1 MASHSAHAGAG
12 IDWDAR
18 YVAGDTPWDKGGA
31 HPALVAR
38 LKEIP
43 LTGRVLV
50 PGCGAGHDVRAIAAQ
65 GASSVLG
72 LDVSPTA
79 LNLAHG
85 FPRAGNECYQA
96 GDFLT
101 GNAVPAGSFD
111 ALFEH
116 TCLCAIPPERRAD
129 YVKAAATALRDGGL
143 LLAVFFTNPENPA
156 PHSPPFRCDLAEMS
170 SLFIKDFE
178 MLETHTA
185 IPTYSEREG
194 RETLCLLRKNQTRNT
209 PEMHAAGIAL

>member
-1 MASHSAHAGAG
+1 MASHSAHAGAD

-31 HPALVAR
+31 HPALIAR

-72 LDVSPTA
+72 VDVSPTA
-79 LNLAHG
+79 LNQARS
-85 FPRAGNECYQA
+85 FPKAGNECYHE

-111 ALFEH
+111 VLFEH

-129 YVKAAATALRDGGL
+129 YVRAATTALCDGGF
-143 LLAVFFTNPENPA
+143 LLAVFFTNPENPNS
-156 PHSPPFRCDLAEMS
+156 HSPPFRCDLAEMGL
-170 SLFIKDFE
+170 LFSDDFE
-178 MLETHTA
+178 ILESSAA
-185 IPTYSEREG
+185 IPTYCEREG
-194 RETLCLLRKNQTRNT
+194 RETLCLLRKKTKPAT
-209 PEMHAAGIAL
+209 PLR

>member
-1 MASHSAHAGAG
+1 MASHSAHAGVG

-31 HPALVAR
+31 HPALLAR
-38 LKEIP
+38 LKKLPIV
-43 LTGRVLV
+43 GRVLV

-65 GASSVLG
+65 GAKYVLG

-79 LNLAHG
+79 LHRARS
-85 FPRAGNECYQA
+85 FPKAGNECYQQ

-101 GNAVPAGSFD
+101 GTAVLDGEFD
-111 ALFEH
+111 VLFEH

-129 YVKAAATALRDGGL
+129 YVRAAATALRDDAL
-143 LLAVFFTNPENPA
+143 LLAVFFTNPDNPD
-156 PHSPPFRCDLAEMS
+156 PHSPPFRCDLGEMTL
-170 SLFIKDFE
+170 LFSKDFE
-178 MLETHTA
+178 ILETSAA

-194 RETLCLLRKNQTRNT
+194 RETLCLLRKKPNPQR
-209 PEMHAAGIAL
+209 P